1 MVGDLAA
8 KAASAVVASAVQA
21 TPFVTSIACAK
32 RSGKNKFVLENLGGF
47 PTCNSGRFIR
57 RPYQPPSLYPSF
69 VPNVLCKTKFD
80 SETLRRRLPA
90 RWSPPPY
97 RRAPRPVSSHKTTHT
112 HTQTYTHTHTRTHTH
127 TCIHTYTHNTTRQA
141 ASAVVSAVQ
150 ARPGPFQID
159 PKNSSGERS
168 TVSLLVRV
176 VRRMGVAWHHLRMRR
191 TPPGGNPQANLESI
205 SHICYLREVA
215 SEWNLTKETIY
226 FPLRTTIG
234 C

>member
-8 KAASAVVASAVQA
+8 QAASAVVASAVQA

-32 RSGKNKFVLENLGGF
+32 RSVKNKFVLENLGGF

-112 HTQTYTHTHTRTHTH
+112 HTQTYTHTHTHAHTHIHAYTHTH
-127 TCIHTYTHNTTRQA
+127 I
-141 ASAVVSAVQ
+141 
-150 ARPGPFQID
+150 
-159 PKNSSGERS
+159 
-168 TVSLLVRV
+168 
-176 VRRMGVAWHHLRMRR
+176 
-191 TPPGGNPQANLESI
+191 TPPGRLPARLSPLCRRAPARFKATRRIPVEKEPRYHSWSGWFVAWGWRGTI
-205 SHICYLREVA
+205 SE
-215 SEWNLTKETIY
+215 
-226 FPLRTTIG
+226 
-234 C
+234 